1 MVHDTPARG
10 SDPASAAIVRPAA
23 SPLNGLFRMVAG
35 QTAMLFGGFAT
46 AQGCAFFRNA
56 IFAHVLSRGDF
67 GIAAILILTLQL
79 LETLAELG
87 ADKLIVQADDGAS
100 DAVVGTAQCFQLIR
114 GVASGVL
121 LIALAAPLAAFYAI
135 PEAAPAFM
143 AIALAPLMRG
153 FINLDIRRAQRALNN
168 RPYILVEVLPQV
180 IALAATPFALMYSPT
195 FAAVAIVAV
204 VQAGAALIVSHLAS
218 SARIRTV
225 WHPDVARRMLVYAWP
240 IWASALPVI
249 AVYHG
254 DRILVAR
261 LLDMEAVA
269 AYSAAFLVTMVP
281 GLIAARVGNAILL
294 PLLADVKGDRPVFR
308 ARLRLMVMA
317 ASILAAL
324 FALSFALLGGPLL
337 AFAFGDAYA
346 GLGLVVMLLAVSWAI
361 RMLQVVPGVALMA
374 IGRTQTLF
382 ATGCVRALGLLPAYW
397 VIVEG
402 YGIAG
407 VAAVAAMAELA
418 SLVFLTWR
426 TRRLTAD

>member
-10 SDPASAAIVRPAA
+10 SDPASAAVVRPAA

-46 AQGCAFFRNA
+46 AQGCAFIRNA

-281 GLIAARVGNAILL
+281 G
-294 PLLADVKGDRPVFR
+294 
-308 ARLRLMVMA
+308 
-317 ASILAAL
+317 
-324 FALSFALLGGPLL
+324 
-337 AFAFGDAYA
+337 
-346 GLGLVVMLLAVSWAI
+346 
-361 RMLQVVPGVALMA
+361 
-374 IGRTQTLF
+374 
-382 ATGCVRALGLLPAYW
+382 
-397 VIVEG
+397 
-402 YGIAG
+402 
-407 VAAVAAMAELA
+407 
-418 SLVFLTWR
+418 
-426 TRRLTAD
+426 